1 MARLFFY
8 FRLSFFIFI
17 FALYILSATGAS
29 AQTDTDRIAE
39 LQRQIEALEQ
49 EAEQYRG
56 NIASEQAK
64 ANSLKGEINILNNQI
79 SKIQTQINITSKNIS
94 KTGIEIEG
102 LEGNIFDTNRAIDY
116 KRDAIGRLILEVY
129 KQDKENLL
137 LVLLKN
143 TNISNFFMQ
152 VQQTASLNISL
163 LELISDLNNEKKA
176 LEVQRNELEG
186 KKTELETFNQKQ
198 KQQNNSLG
206 QTKTG
211 KNQLL
216 AQTKGQEVAY
226 QKMLAEVE
234 RKKSLFFTELKE
246 LETKIIQGGL
256 YILHITAQ
264 NLPPKKTKL
273 FQWPEDDYSFTQ
285 YYGCTNYAQNWG
297 SGLTFSSRSCTSP
310 GPYGGSI
317 HNGIDMASGYA
328 SPIKSI
334 GDGEIIANG
343 KNDGWGNWV
352 AIKHPPY
359 DLVSVY
365 GHMSAFEF
373 LQVGTQVKA
382 GQIIGYEGTTG
393 NVTGSH
399 LHLSLYKDF
408 FTYVKE
414 KNGQLYFNYFDGSIN
429 PLDYLR

>member
-129 KQDKENLL
+129 KQDRENLL

-152 VQQTASLNISL
+152 VQQAASLNTSL
-163 LELISDLNNEKKA
+163 LELIADLNNEKKA
-176 LEVQRNELEG
+176 LEVQRA
-186 KKTELETFNQKQ
+186 FF
-198 KQQNNSLG
+198 SL
-206 QTKTG
+206 
-211 KNQLL
+211 
-216 AQTKGQEVAY
+216 
-226 QKMLAEVE
+226 
-234 RKKSLFFTELKE
+234 
-246 LETKIIQGGL
+246 
-256 YILHITAQ
+256 
-264 NLPPKKTKL
+264 
-273 FQWPEDDYSFTQ
+273 
-285 YYGCTNYAQNWG
+285 
-297 SGLTFSSRSCTSP
+297 
-310 GPYGGSI
+310 
-317 HNGIDMASGYA
+317 
-328 SPIKSI
+328 
-334 GDGEIIANG
+334 
-343 KNDGWGNWV
+343 
-352 AIKHPPY
+352 
-359 DLVSVY
+359 
-365 GHMSAFEF
+365 
-373 LQVGTQVKA
+373 
-382 GQIIGYEGTTG
+382 
-393 NVTGSH
+393 
-399 LHLSLYKDF
+399 
-408 FTYVKE
+408 
-414 KNGQLYFNYFDGSIN
+414 
-429 PLDYLR
+429 